1 MYTSQSSLETECVR
15 QPETQHEAVHLQL
28 HLCFPVRFRCIQDF
42 LLVKQECACISD
54 EATKQNFAV
63 LFRTV
68 DSVCVLLRGRY
79 PIAVC
84 AF

>member
-28 HLCFPVRFRCIQDF
+28 HLCFPVCFQCIQDF

-54 EATKQNFAV
+54 
-63 LFRTV
+63 
-68 DSVCVLLRGRY
+68 
-79 PIAVC
+79 
-84 AF
+84 